1 MNNNQSKLTEKANA
15 CVIDFQTIN
24 MQKVKPI
31 QKIVFSEP
39 YDCMPKFIID
49 NAFKKGDC
57 KCLPK
62 PKGKPKK
69 CAEQMGG
76 NFNFDV
82 KKFLPLLIKFM
93 GGSSNS
99 SEMSSLLSNMD
110 KDFNFSSLLS
120 NPDLLKNVVS
130 LFSSNKKTASKKE
143 EIICTDYEIKN
154 YTKV

>member
-1 MNNNQSKLTEKANA
+1 MNNNQSELTEKSNA
-15 CVIDFQTIN
+15 CVINFQTIN

-49 NAFKKGDC
+49 NALKKGDC

-62 PKGKPKK
+62 PKEKPKK
-69 CAEQMGG
+69 CAGQMGG
-76 NFNFDV
+76 NFNFDI

-99 SEMSSLLSNMD
+99 NDISSLLSNMD
-110 KDFNFSSLLS
+110 KGFDFSRLLS
-120 NPDLLKNVVS
+120 NPNLLKNVFS
-130 LFSSNKKTASKKE
+130 LLSSNKKTASKKE